1 MHIFNMKYMLYY
13 ILRIIILYQSTLFYV
28 AAEMC
33 VWQPSIRISPLSVGL
48 TVALALPH
56 ELIQTTHPTILGIL
70 VLVPSE
76 PFYNTSGCHCMQVQC
91 KPNFW
96 M

>member
-33 VWQPSIRISPLSVGL
+33 VWQPSIQISPLSVGL

-56 ELIQTTHPTILGIL
+56 ELIQTIQPSILGIL
-70 VLVPSE
+70 VLVPSII
-76 PFYNTSGCHCMQVQC
+76 PRDVTVDCMQVQC
-91 KPNFW
+91 KPNSW
-96 M
+96 V

>member
-1 MHIFNMKYMLYY
+1 MLYY

-33 VWQPSIRISPLSVGL
+33 VWQPSIQISPLSVGL

-56 ELIQTTHPTILGIL
+56 ELNHMPLQTISQYKSIFGLY
-70 VLVPSE
+70 
-76 PFYNTSGCHCMQVQC
+76 YNTNQTPCACTQTNLTNKSLFVTT
-91 KPNFW
+91 
-96 M
+96 